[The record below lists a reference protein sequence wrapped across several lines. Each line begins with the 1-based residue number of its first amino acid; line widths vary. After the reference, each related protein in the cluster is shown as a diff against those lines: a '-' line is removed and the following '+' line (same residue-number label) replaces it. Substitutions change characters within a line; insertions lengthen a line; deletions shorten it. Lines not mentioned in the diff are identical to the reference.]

1 LYEER
6 PPYSDVVKEI
16 IKLDHGW
23 LQIPEVPGIGV
34 ELDEEGIAKHPYE
47 YGPISHALRDD
58 GSIAL
63 R

>member
-1 LYEER
+1 MSSR
-6 PPYSDVVKEI
+6 QI
-16 IKLDHGW
+16 IKLESGW

-34 ELDEEGIAKHPYE
+34 ELDEEGIAKHPHK

-58 GSIAL
+58 GSVAL